1 MSRNKEN
8 STAQEI
14 PIDYQVEIKNMNYTI
29 LLRENEIADL
39 KKELIKNTT
48 YMKKL
53 EGEVFDLK
61 KQCANNFELDK
72 KIGKLRHS
80 NDLLQKEIEKLNQE
94 ILNQKKAFL
103 EEKAQAEKLFN
114 ARINQMQNT
123 IDNYNQ
129 KLEMTNKITAEN
141 ERLKKLVEELKKEKK
156 DVLTKSEKDLVDLAV
171 KNKLKFSILKK
182 KMMENIKYKKLT
194 N

>member
-8 STAQEI
+8 STVQEI

-141 ERLKKLVEELKKEKK
+141 ERLKKLVEK
-156 DVLTKSEKDLVDLAV
+156 
-171 KNKLKFSILKK
+171 
-182 KMMENIKYKKLT
+182 
-194 N
+194 